1 MIKDNM
7 ILEKSVL
14 RIYEGLTKQMIKEN
28 TSIEDIEDKIN
39 IIMDA
44 LGLEVKDKKEEIET
58 KEEPKV
64 EEETEEVIEDTE
76 EEKEETPDT
85 FTVEEGLESDNEGKY
100 TLVINKDIIGY
111 DGDKNKNFNN
121 LDDIIKYIEKEI
133 PLRTSYNSF
142 MSIEEKDE
150 EIDNG
155 ELYKNAWY
163 TIIKN

>member
-1 MIKDNM
+1 MIKNDM
-7 ILEKSVL
+7 MLEKSVL
-14 RIYEGLTKQMIKEN
+14 RIYEGLTKQIVKEN
-28 TSIEDIEDKIN
+28 ASIEDIEDKIN

-44 LGLEVKDKKEEIET
+44 LGLEVEDKKEEVEV

-64 EEETEEVIEDTE
+64 EEETEEIVEDTKE
-76 EEKEETPDT
+76 EETPDT

-111 DGDKNKNFNN
+111 DGDKNKSFNN
-121 LDDIIKYIEKEI
+121 LDDIIKYVEKEI

-142 MSIEEKDE
+142 MSIEEKDN

>member
-1 MIKDNM
+1 MIKNDM
-7 ILEKSVL
+7 MLEKSVL
-14 RIYEGLTKQMIKEN
+14 RIYEGLTKQIVKEN
-28 TSIEDIEDKIN
+28 ASIEDIEDKIN

-44 LGLEVKDKKEEIET
+44 LGLEVEDKKEEVEV

-64 EEETEEVIEDTE
+64 EEETEEIVEDTKE
-76 EEKEETPDT
+76 EEETPDT

-111 DGDKNKNFNN
+111 DGDKNKSFNN

-142 MSIEEKDE
+142 MSIEEKDN